1 MGTKNKLKYRACH
14 QNNKYHIRIF
24 LLNLQD
30 TYRLIRVIIYR
41 PYYLYFEIHITINLQ
56 FHRNRWVA
64 YSKFYIKEFVK
75 LKDGGIHLYIFG
87 IIIKRNT
94 IMRCKI
100 IL

>member
-24 LLNLQD
+24 LFNLQD
-30 TYRLIRVIIYR
+30 AYR